1 MKIRIKIKKTFSLTK
16 NVTQSHSIHNWCD
29 ILKKKQKTQLL
40 ISPYFTIIHINLGYK
55 HIFFKAYFL
64 LQINNRKKI

>member
-29 ILKKKQKTQLL
+29 IFKKKTKNTAPHFSLFYHY
-40 ISPYFTIIHINLGYK
+40 PYQFRIQTHL
-55 HIFFKAYFL
+55 F
-64 LQINNRKKI
+64 